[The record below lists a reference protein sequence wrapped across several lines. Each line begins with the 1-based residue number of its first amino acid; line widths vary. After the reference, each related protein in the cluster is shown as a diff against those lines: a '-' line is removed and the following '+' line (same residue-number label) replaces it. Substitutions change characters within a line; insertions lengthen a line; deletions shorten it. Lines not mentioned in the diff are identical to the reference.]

1 MHTIMYLKK
10 PFISLLAACCILLFI
25 SATDKTPVMIKW
37 VILKDCTVK
46 VNGSTNI
53 NKFSCSIPDYLR
65 SDTLICYRP
74 GNEIPVALTGRLA
87 LPVISFDC
95 GNNMMTNDL
104 RKTLKAKEF
113 PSLHIYF
120 ISLERYPELNNNQ
133 ESITGIVNIE
143 LAGVSKRIEINYMI
157 SMDEHKIIHLVGTQT
172 IRFSD
177 FALIPPRKLGGMIRA
192 DDKLDVVFKV
202 NFKRISDP

>member
-1 MHTIMYLKK
+1 M
-10 PFISLLAACCILLFI
+10 LLLI
-25 SATDKTPVMIKW
+25 SATDKSPVMIKW
-37 VILKDCTVK
+37 AILKDCTVK

-65 SDTLICYRP
+65 SDTLTCSRT
-74 GNEIPVALTGRLA
+74 GNDVPVALTGRLA

-113 PSLHIYF
+113 PSLNIYF
-120 ISLERYPELNNNQ
+120 ISLEKYPELTNTQ

-143 LAGVSKRIEINYMI
+143 LAGVSKKIEINYRI
-157 SMDEHKIIHLVGTQT
+157 SMDEQKIIHLVGTQT

-192 DDKLDVVFKV
+192 DDRLDVVFRV